1 MLNHYDLRLV
11 ALSILLSVLAAY
23 AALDF
28 AGQVA
33 TAKGRGRTLWLMGGA
48 IALSTGVWS
57 MHFVGMLAFELPV
70 PVQYDIVMVV
80 LSAVP
85 PLLAA
90 GLALCLV
97 SRPVL
102 GLFNVALGS
111 VLMGLSI
118 AAMHYLGMAAMR
130 LPLMAR
136 YNLSTVAASV
146 VIAIA
151 VSFVALWLTF
161 CLRQTN
167 TVIGSLQKVSS
178 ALLIGL
184 AVSSM
189 HYTGMTAVH
198 FGPAPLPAAIFPSL
212 DIDMM
217 ALPSLMTLDLGFL
230 DNLIS
235 AAAGIV
241 IGIALLVSLEAKVL
255 HQATLLDQLQL
266 EVAQRQRAEDGLKK
280 TLRELRAAQA
290 ALVQTEKMSSL
301 GRLVAGISHEVN
313 NPLGVITGN
322 LSYLRG
328 FARDL
333 LELAVLCQQHA
344 AALPAPVQAQLDDL
358 DLDFVMQDTP
368 RLLGSME
375 HGASRIRDIVTA
387 LRNFSRLDEAELKSV
402 RLTDGL
408 EDALQLLR
416 HRLAATVERP
426 EIRILRQYA
435 DLPKVECYAGQLNQ
449 VFVKL
454 LENAIDALDAR
465 TLEGSQPW
473 QEALPTVSLTT
484 RWDSSGQVRIGIT
497 DNGIGIAEAVRDL
510 VFDPFFT
517 TKPVGEGTGMGLAIA
532 HQIVTQTHGGSLS
545 LTSSQTGYTTF
556 EICLPVQ
563 QSALPR
569 MPAFI

>member
-11 ALSILLSVLAAY
+11 ALSFLLSVLAAY

-33 TAKGRGRTLWLMGGA
+33 TAKGRSRTFWLAGGA
-48 IALSTGVWS
+48 IAFSTGVWS
-57 MHFVGMLAFELPV
+57 MHFIGMLAFELPV
-70 PVQYDIVMVV
+70 PVQYDLVMVV
-80 LSAVP
+80 LSALP
-85 PLLAA
+85 PVLAA

-102 GLFNVALGS
+102 GLRHVVLGS

-151 VSFVALWLTF
+151 VSFVALWITF
-161 CLRQTN
+161 CLRQASTL
-167 TVIGSLQKVSS
+167 IGSLQKVSS

-217 ALPSLMTLDLGFL
+217 ALPSLMAMDLGFL

-235 AAAGIV
+235 AVAGIV
-241 IGIALLVSLEAKVL
+241 IGIALLISLEAKVL
-255 HQATLLDQLQL
+255 HQATLLAQLQQ
-266 EVAQRQRAEDGLKK
+266 EVAHRQRVEDGVKK

-322 LSYLRG
+322 LAYLQG

-333 LELAVLCQQHA
+333 LELAVLCQQHG
-344 AALPAPVQAQLDDL
+344 AALPAPVQAHLDEL
-358 DLDFVMQDTP
+358 DLDFVIQDTP

-387 LRNFSRLDEAELKSV
+387 LRNFSRLDEAELKPV
-402 RLTDGL
+402 RLTEGL

-416 HRLAATVERP
+416 HRLAATVGRP
-426 EIRILRQYA
+426 EIMILRQYT
-435 DLPKVECYAGQLNQ
+435 DMPKVECYAGQLNQ

-465 TLEGSQPW
+465 TFQTNQIWEDTV
-473 QEALPTVSLTT
+473 PTVTLTT
-484 RWDSSGQVRIGIT
+484 HWNTEQVCIGIT
-497 DNGIGIAEAVRDL
+497 DNGIGIAEAVKDL

-532 HQIVTQTHGGSLS
+532 HQIVTQTHGGTLS
-545 LTSSQTGYTTF
+545 VVSNQAGGTTF
-556 EICLPVQ
+556 EICLPLH
-563 QSALPR
+563 QSAIPR